1 MGLFPLLGF
10 SDNFHSLTIL
20 LPIFGV
26 ILRVGIH
33 HQEDLTAV
41 MNPQTTSS
49 LLLSLQTATA
59 STAIC
64 TVMGIPLAYLIAR
77 SKSRLTQFVRITMA
91 MPLAIPPLIAGALL
105 LNVYGEA
112 SPLGMFAEH
121 AGFRL
126 TQSPVGIILA
136 QVFVISPFVVL
147 TSQPQALKEC
157 SKHYEYASRILGRN
171 ATLTFFSI
179 TIPLASRE
187 IAARYH
193 SCMD

>member
-1 MGLFPLLGF
+1 MKIIYQNVLVINQETLNEKGESLGLFPILLLVLAIIF
-10 SDNFHSLTIL
+10 LTYIL

-64 TVMGIPLAYLIAR
+64 TVMGVPLAYLIAR

-112 SPLGMFAEH
+112 SPLGMLAEH

-147 TSQPQALKEC
+147 TAVRW
-157 SKHYEYASRILGRN
+157 H
-171 ATLTFFSI
+171 
-179 TIPLASRE
+179 
-187 IAARYH
+187 
-193 SCMD
+193 